1 MVLCQLQRGTC
12 LFLHNLVVLT
22 TTVFSFLKDSIG
34 YVSAVSVTNV
44 EWKFQAMFLWKTIM
58 PLMFPVIIVFICI
71 RIDRFLLFEIL
82 SKDICCE
89 S

>member
-1 MVLCQLQRGTC
+1 
-12 LFLHNLVVLT
+12 
-22 TTVFSFLKDSIG
+22 
-34 YVSAVSVTNV
+34 
-44 EWKFQAMFLWKTIM
+44 MFLWKAIM

-89 S
+89 SWLCGMLELVFALC